1 MAERPEIYSM
11 PDPLPGE
18 DSFKAQGSSR
28 FEELPKVAASKSEAS
43 LGSDESSTLGE
54 NSVCAAFSGPEEPRG
69 LEFSV
74 PDSEAR
80 GRYLLPEDDV
90 GRDTAEPLLGEPPL
104 MALELVPGLHDPYA
118 GVAAKLARFSS
129 SVPGPGVPPVDVP
142 KVTTQVPR
150 VLRIDARGFRGG
162 AGPGRDCAS
171 GARGLGKGSS
181 G

>member
-118 GVAAKLARFSS
+118 GWRPSW
-129 SVPGPGVPPVDVP
+129 PGSPP
-142 KVTTQVPR
+142 R
-150 VLRIDARGFRGG
+150 C
-162 AGPGRDCAS
+162 PGRACPRWTS
-171 GARGLGKGSS
+171 PR
-181 G
+181 